1 MHQIIY
7 FSSSKKYLNPEEISE
22 LLSKSRENNLKNNIT
37 GVLLYFNGD
46 FLQVIE
52 GPKVALLELFEDIK
66 KDERHTGILT
76 VFNKNIKER
85 HFPNWN
91 MGFSYTDYEKLR
103 KLSGIENFN
112 KTELSKINDKT
123 ALILIEKFIDSH
135 TDSSVFV

>member
-76 VFNKNIKER
+76 VFNKTIKER

-91 MGFSYTDYEKLR
+91 MGFSHTDYEKLR